1 MFLSVISELY
11 FYGSLCSPFFLI
23 GSYFDIKNLW
33 LIIPVLLA
41 VIGKHLTEEYY
52 LYWIPSI
59 YSGVSIAI
67 AEINTL
73 FFMPKSYYDY
83 DMYMYL
89 GIITIILW
97 FVLGA
102 LYYYAV
108 HKYEKK

>member
-11 FYGSLCSPFFLI
+11 FYGSLLSPFFLI

-33 LIIPVLLA
+33 LIIPGLLA

-52 LYWIPSI
+52 LYWLPSI
-59 YSGVSIAI
+59 YSGV
-67 AEINTL
+67 
-73 FFMPKSYYDY
+73 FMPKSYYDY

-108 HKYEKK
+108 HKYEK